1 MVRKRST
8 AKTAEAF
15 IEAAEKDA
23 SWKQDKQ
30 PETETAAEQSTPSQD
45 AAPEAPDMP
54 SDTKERVKARARA
67 SIKRG
72 IYTIQATE
80 SQKELMAYAADQL
93 DISKAKLMERYFFTA
108 LEEEFGTQVPITK
121 K

>member
-8 AKTAEAF
+8 AKSADAF
-15 IEAAEKDA
+15 IEGAEKDA
-23 SWKQDKQ
+23 RWKQADQ
-30 PETETAAEQSTPSQD
+30 SETSAGLSTATQGK
-45 AAPEAPDMP
+45 APDVVEMS
-54 SDTKERVKARARA
+54 SDTKERVRARAKA

-80 SQKELMAYAADQL
+80 SQKELMTYAAEQL
-93 DISKAKLMERYFFTA
+93 DISKAKLMERYLFTA
-108 LEEEFGTQVPITK
+108 LEEEFGAQVPITK

>member
-8 AKTAEAF
+8 EKTADDF

-23 SWKQDKQ
+23 SWKQEEPPVAIKKVVKAQ
-30 PETETAAEQSTPSQD
+30 AVE
-45 AAPEAPDMP
+45 MP
-54 SDTKERVKARARA
+54 ADTKDRVKARAKA
-67 SIKRG
+67 SLKRG

-80 SQKELMAYAADQL
+80 SQKELMNYAAEKL

-108 LEEEFGTQVPITK
+108 LEEEFGNDVPIVK
-121 K
+121 EV

>member
-8 AKTAEAF
+8 EKTADDF

-23 SWKQDKQ
+23 SWKQE
-30 PETETAAEQSTPSQD
+30 ETPVAIKKVVKAQAVE
-45 AAPEAPDMP
+45 MP
-54 SDTKERVKARARA
+54 ADTKDRVKARAKA
-67 SIKRG
+67 SLKRG

-80 SQKELMAYAADQL
+80 SQKELMNYAAEQL

-108 LEEEFGTQVPITK
+108 LEEEFGNDVPIVK
-121 K
+121 EA

>member
-8 AKTAEAF
+8 EKTADDF

-23 SWKQDKQ
+23 SWKQE
-30 PETETAAEQSTPSQD
+30 ETPVAVKKAQAVEMSA
-45 AAPEAPDMP
+45 
-54 SDTKERVKARARA
+54 DTKERVKARAKA
-67 SIKRG
+67 SLKRG

-80 SQKELMAYAADQL
+80 SQKELMNYAAEKL

-108 LEEEFGTQVPITK
+108 LEEEFGNDVPIVK
-121 K
+121 EA

>member
-8 AKTAEAF
+8 EKTADDF

-23 SWKQDKQ
+23 SWKQE
-30 PETETAAEQSTPSQD
+30 ETSPAASKMTAKTQTVEMPAETKD
-45 AAPEAPDMP
+45 
-54 SDTKERVKARARA
+54 RVKARARA
-67 SIKRG
+67 SLKRG

-80 SQKELMAYAADQL
+80 SQKELMNYAAEQL

-108 LEEEFGTQVPITK
+108 LEEEFGADVPITK
-121 K
+121 EV